1 MTIGGIQAFIAYI
14 TFMLWPI
21 QDLAHVYAAMQQAV
35 ASAERAFALVEAVPE
50 VVDKPGAID
59 PGTIRG
65 DIQFDHVDFYYEHG
79 KPVLQDF
86 NLTVKRGETVALVG
100 PTGGGKSTLVNLMC
114 RFYEPKAGTIRIGGR
129 RYTEPSLD
137 ASESRV
143 GRGLATPHPFSAPR
157 GRNIHHRQPAAGH
170 PDR

>member
-1 MTIGGIQAFIAYI
+1 
-14 TFMLWPI
+14 
-21 QDLAHVYAAMQQAV
+21 MQEAV
-35 ASAERAFALVEAVPE
+35 GWAERGFSLIDAVPE

-114 RFYEPKAGTIRIGGR
+114 RFYEPKVGTIRIGGR
-129 RYTEPSLD
+129 VCTEHSFD
-137 ASESRV
+137 AIP
-143 GRGLATPHPFSAPR
+143 L
-157 GRNIHHRQPAAGH
+157 Q
-170 PDR
+170 